1 MRQKN
6 LKTIKMRKIMRG
18 NGMKI
23 INFEKAKERRH
34 SKQKNVKY
42 LTETS
47 NDEME
52 LQREY
57 RELAQFY
64 NQWYDEHVVGQ
75 DENGRWIYKD

>member
-1 MRQKN
+1 
-6 LKTIKMRKIMRG
+6 MRKIMRG

-57 RELAQFY
+57 RELVQFY

>member
-57 RELAQFY
+57 RELVQFY